1 MEFWVA
7 NDFPTTWTTWAC
19 RRKSWAHIARRGN
32 QTILKHFTHDF
43 ITLMYVKH
51 TWSCDTHVHFSCI
64 NHTHVTVHMFTC
76 TTHSHGHIWFTF
88 VFTHMYGSN
97 TCNTLLHL
105 HMSTQSFMYVSIH
118 MLTKIQIYLLQIRD
132 DPDNPQRVTN
142 AAEIDAWILR
152 DVTSRNYI
160 FATLTRPMKES
171 LYSCET
177 AAIMWTRLDTQYR
190 LRAAENLHLLWQS
203 FYDFTYQP
211 GILKI
216 VIHHL
221 TYH

>member
-1 MEFWVA
+1 
-7 NDFPTTWTTWAC
+7 
-19 RRKSWAHIARRGN
+19 
-32 QTILKHFTHDF
+32 
-43 ITLMYVKH
+43 
-51 TWSCDTHVHFSCI
+51 
-64 NHTHVTVHMFTC
+64 
-76 TTHSHGHIWFTF
+76 
-88 VFTHMYGSN
+88 MYGSN

-105 HMSTQSFMYVSIH
+105 HMSTQSLIYNSIH

-142 AAEIDAWILR
+142 AAEIDTWILR

-203 FYDFTYQP
+203 FYDFSYQHS
-211 GILKI
+211 ILKI
-216 VIHHL
+216 VTHHL

>member
-1 MEFWVA
+1 
-7 NDFPTTWTTWAC
+7 
-19 RRKSWAHIARRGN
+19 
-32 QTILKHFTHDF
+32 
-43 ITLMYVKH
+43 
-51 TWSCDTHVHFSCI
+51 
-64 NHTHVTVHMFTC
+64 MF
-76 TTHSHGHIWFTF
+76 
-88 VFTHMYGSN
+88 
-97 TCNTLLHL
+97 
-105 HMSTQSFMYVSIH
+105 TQSFMYVSIH